1 VLRQCLAATPSPPR
15 AAPAVASSEV
25 TGPSTVDRGGAANDG
40 DMGRGREGRCCTYR
54 CCGLLIFAAC
64 QACSG
69 ELMSHNTVKNIVAN
83 KGNIDYC
90 IEVRQLCRRPDVL
103 LRCPLAFPS
112 GVRVQPGAQAVRCRW
127 SC

>member
-1 VLRQCLAATPSPPR
+1 
-15 AAPAVASSEV
+15 
-25 TGPSTVDRGGAANDG
+25 
-40 DMGRGREGRCCTYR
+40 
-54 CCGLLIFAAC
+54 
-64 QACSG
+64 
-69 ELMSHNTVKNIVAN
+69 MSHNTVKNIVAN

-103 LRCPLAFPS
+103 LRRPLAFPS